1 MTFTGE
7 ERIDLQRNMD
17 IIETPVS
24 RERVFDGLIIHVDR
38 AMYRLPN
45 GAVKPREI
53 AVHPGASAVVAV
65 DGEGMVTLVRQF
77 RAALDRVTLEIPA
90 GKLDAPVE
98 DRLDAARRELSEE
111 TGLKAAKWTHLTD
124 MASTPG
130 FCSEVISIYLAEEL
144 SQGET
149 HPDDDEFLN
158 VIRMPLEEACKR
170 VMDGE
175 VGDSKTICGLLM
187 ARSVLAAR
195 A

>member
-1 MTFTGE
+1 
-7 ERIDLQRNMD
+7 
-17 IIETPVS
+17 
-24 RERVFDGLIIHVDR
+24 
-38 AMYRLPN
+38 
-45 GAVKPREI
+45 
-53 AVHPGASAVVAV
+53 
-65 DGEGMVTLVRQF
+65 MVTLVRQF

-175 VGDSKTICGLLM
+175 IGDSKTICGLLM

-195 A
+195 V

>member
-175 VGDSKTICGLLM
+175 IGDSKTICGLLM

-195 A
+195 V

>member
-24 RERVFDGLIIHVDR
+24 RERVFDSLIIHVDR

-175 VGDSKTICGLLM
+175 IGDSKTICGLLM

-195 A
+195 V

>member
-98 DRLDAARRELSEE
+98 DHLDAARRELSEE

-175 VGDSKTICGLLM
+175 IGDSKTICGLLM

-195 A
+195 V